1 MNYTLTKNNK
11 QLTMEQQ
18 QNDLFAMIGELT
30 YKLQLT
36 QTNNERL
43 ADESLRMR
51 EALSYTN
58 KEYNTI
64 FTTCNSLRSENAE
77 LRANIARIEDERNRL
92 EEVMGIFRPQRQRC
106 DDRLTVEDLVG
117 VEAMDTDTDF
127 DSDDEIDM
135 PRRQYANNLTDED
148 IARFYEEEAMEI
160 DDQHMSELYEE
171 AHNEAT
177 EDMTNEEM
185 EWMYSQGFMD
195 ENQEPYPEWA

>member
-1 MNYTLTKNNK
+1 
-11 QLTMEQQ
+11 MEQQ

-30 YKLQLT
+30 YKLHLT

-64 FTTCNSLRSENAE
+64 FTTCNNLRSENAE
-77 LRANIARIEDERNRL
+77 LRANIAKIEDAHKSL
-92 EEVMGIFRPQRQRC
+92 EESIGIFRPQRQRC

-117 VEAMDTDTDF
+117 VESMYTGNDF
-127 DSDDEIDM
+127 DDDDEIDM
-135 PRRQYANNLTDED
+135 PRRQYANNLTDKD
-148 IARFYEEEAMEI
+148 IAIFYEEEAMEI
-160 DDQHMSELYEE
+160 DDQHMSDFYEE
-171 AHNEAT
+171 AQNEAA
-177 EDMTNEEM
+177 EEITNEEM